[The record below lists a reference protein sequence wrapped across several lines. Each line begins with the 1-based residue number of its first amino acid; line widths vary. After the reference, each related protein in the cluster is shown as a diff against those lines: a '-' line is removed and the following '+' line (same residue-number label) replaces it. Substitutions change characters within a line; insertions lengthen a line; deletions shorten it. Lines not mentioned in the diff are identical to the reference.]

1 MSVDMRSEGA
11 VRVDTRSLAARWYAG
26 YVLAV
31 LTLAYGVN
39 VMDRSVLAV
48 LLESI
53 KHTFHTTDTQ
63 QGLLGGLAFALFYAT
78 LGIPIAALADRTNRR
93 NVLAVCALLWSAM
106 TALCGM
112 ATSFPLLL
120 GARVGTAVG
129 EAGGT
134 PPSHSLISDYF
145 PLSTRATALSLY
157 ALGVPLGS
165 VLGSL
170 LGGWGNELYGW
181 RNAFMLVGAPGVL
194 VALLVFLTVK
204 EPTRGRSDGGASA
217 SVGLVAPKLS
227 VALSYLWQQASF
239 RHMCI
244 AAGLHS
250 LVWYAGST
258 LNAAFLHRTHGMTSG
273 EAGSWL
279 AVFSGTGAVGT
290 FLGGYL
296 ADRISVRTSDRRW
309 YMWLPGYATLAMVPF
324 QFTSYLAGSL
334 SVMVPSFI
342 IMLILGSFFFG
353 PSFAMSQGLAPLRM
367 RSVATSLVLFIQTL
381 IGLGLGPVIV
391 GMISDHLKP
400 SIGDA
405 RGLQYGLVAVGVVN
419 LWAAFHYF
427 RGARTVREDLVRAT
441 RYE

>member
-1 MSVDMRSEGA
+1 MSVDMHSDGA
-11 VRVDTRSLAARWYAG
+11 VRVDGRSLAVRWYAG

-31 LTLAYGVN
+31 LTLAYAVN
-39 VMDRSVLAV
+39 VMDRAVLAV

-78 LGIPIAALADRTNRR
+78 LGVPIAALADRTSRR

-106 TALCGM
+106 TALCGLA
-112 ATSFPLLL
+112 ATFPLLL
-120 GARVGTAVG
+120 AARVGTAVG

-134 PPSHSLISDYF
+134 PPSHALISDYF

-181 RNAFMLVGAPGVL
+181 RSAFMLVGTPGVL
-194 VALLVFLTVK
+194 VALLVFLTVR
-204 EPTRGRSDGGASA
+204 EPARGQSDTGVSEAA
-217 SVGLVAPKLS
+217 RLAAPRLP
-227 VALSYLWQQASF
+227 VALSYLWQQSSF
-239 RHMCI
+239 RNMAV

-258 LNAAFLHRTHGMTSG
+258 LNAAFLHRSHGMTSG

-279 AVFSGTGAVGT
+279 ALFSATGAVGT

-296 ADRISVRTSDRRW
+296 SDRISVRTADRRW
-309 YMWLPGYATLAMVPF
+309 YMFVPAYATLAMVPF
-324 QFTSYLAGSL
+324 QFSSYMAGSL
-334 SVMVPSFI
+334 WVMVPSFV

-367 RSVATSLVLFIQTL
+367 RAVATSLVLFIQTL
-381 IGLGLGPVIV
+381 VGLGLGPLIV

-400 SIGDA
+400 TIGDA
-405 RGLQYGLVAVGVVN
+405 QGLRYGLVSVGIVN
-419 LWAAFHYF
+419 IWAAFHYF
-427 RGARTVREDLVRAT
+427 RAARTVREDLVRAT

>member
-1 MSVDMRSEGA
+1 MSVDMRSESA
-11 VRVDTRSLAARWYAG
+11 LAVDTRPLAARWYAG

-31 LTLAYGVN
+31 LALAYAVN

-53 KHTFHTTDTQ
+53 KHTFHTTDTE
-63 QGLLGGLAFALFYAT
+63 QGLLGGMAFALFYAT
-78 LGIPIAALADRTNRR
+78 LGVPIAALADRTSRR
-93 NVLAVCALLWSAM
+93 NVLAACALLWSVM

-112 ATSFPLLL
+112 AASFPLLL
-120 GARVGTAVG
+120 AARVGTAIG

-145 PLSTRATALSLY
+145 PLNTRATALSLY

-165 VLGSL
+165 MLGSL

-181 RNAFMLVGAPGVL
+181 RTAFMLVGTPGALVAVL
-194 VALLVFLTVK
+194 VLLTVR
-204 EPTRGRSDGGASA
+204 EPTRGQADSHPNA
-217 SVGLVAPKLS
+217 SVMAPPLP
-227 VALSYLWQQASF
+227 VALSYLWKQASF
-239 RHMCI
+239 RNMCL

-258 LNAAFLHRTHGMTSG
+258 MNAAFLHRSHGMTSG

-279 AVFSGTGAVGT
+279 ALFSGTAAVGT
-290 FLGGYL
+290 FLGGFL
-296 ADRISVRTSDRRW
+296 CDRISVRTDDRRW
-309 YMWLPGYATLAMVPF
+309 YMWVPAYATVAMVPF
-324 QFTSYLAGSL
+324 QFSSYLADSL
-334 SVMVPSFI
+334 WVMVPSFI
-342 IMLILGSFFFG
+342 VMLILGSFFFG

-367 RSVATSLVLFIQTL
+367 RAVATSLVLFIQTL
-381 IGLGLGPVIV
+381 VGLGLGPLLV
-391 GMISDHLKP
+391 GMISDYLKP

-405 RGLQYGLVAVGVVN
+405 QGLRYGLVCVGVVN

-427 RGARTVREDLVRAT
+427 RGARTVREDLARAAS
-441 RYE
+441 YA

>member
-1 MSVDMRSEGA
+1 
-11 VRVDTRSLAARWYAG
+11 
-26 YVLAV
+26 
-31 LTLAYGVN
+31 
-39 VMDRSVLAV
+39 MDRSVLAV

-78 LGIPIAALADRTNRR
+78 LGIPIAALADRTSRR
-93 NVLAVCALLWSAM
+93 NVLAVCALLWSVM

-112 ATSFPLLL
+112 ATTFPLLL

-145 PLSTRATALSLY
+145 PLSSRATALSLY

-194 VALLVFLTVK
+194 VALLVFLTVR
-204 EPTRGRSDGGASA
+204 EPARGQSDTGVSLNA
-217 SVGLVAPKLS
+217 GLVAPKLAI
-227 VALSYLWQQASF
+227 ALSYLWQQSSF
-239 RHMCI
+239 RHMCV

-258 LNAAFLHRTHGMTSG
+258 LNAAFLHRSHGMTSG

-279 AVFSGTGAVGT
+279 AVFSGTAAVGT

-296 ADRISVRTSDRRW
+296 ADRMSVRNSDRRW
-309 YMWLPGYATLAMVPF
+309 YMWVPGYATLAMVPF

-342 IMLILGSFFFG
+342 VMLILGSFFFG